1 MEGQLIGRYRIV
13 RRLGEG
19 GMGMVFE
26 AVREDIGGR
35 AAVKVLRPELAQ
47 NPEIATRFFNEARAA
62 NLVEHTGIVRVFDYG
77 SLPSGVVYLA
87 MEYLEGESLGARIK
101 RRGHMSVDDA
111 VRLGRQI
118 TGALAAAHAKKV
130 IHRDLKPANV
140 MIVPHEEA
148 AGGEHIKIVDFGI
161 AKLTQDGQ
169 NIHTRTGAIM
179 GTPIYMSP
187 EQCRGA
193 VTVDD
198 KSDVYSFGVMLFEML
213 VGRPPFVA
221 EGQGELIAMHM
232 FAPPPPLA
240 SCVAGLPSELLG
252 LMDRI
257 LAKDPGARP
266 SMAQV
271 AAELQRIGSH
281 ISASG
286 SPPAIAMQQTI
297 RSGPAMAFV
306 ATTPPPGMPYAT
318 TTPPPGVSAA
328 VPYAATTPPPGAS
341 AAVPFVATTTPP
353 SLPPSYTANSF
364 EMQASRPTSKR
375 NRMVVIAALA
385 LLVLGGGGA
394 VYRLLSDSP
403 ADNEAAAA
411 KVLAAA
417 DVDLAGKRW
426 ADALAK
432 ANLVLKNPAVSAQ
445 TASSA
450 DSRRAA
456 AEREG
461 RAQQIYDRF
470 QSAGDDYDQAL
481 QLYRKLPA
489 DSVYR
494 QAARESYDKI
504 FPLFVD
510 KHLKAA
516 ADARASGKC
525 EDWRA
530 ELQSILEVEPKQ
542 AKALG
547 AREQSC
553 EPSAASG
560 VDPKADADAVLSN
573 AQTEYVNG
581 NFSRAIEVA
590 KSVQRVNPTRAWR
603 IIGAAACSVKDVK
616 LASEA
621 MRHLDAASRQYLV
634 YTCQRQSITSIGGGK
649 FKLNE

>member
-47 NPEIATRFFNEARAA
+47 NAEIAMRFFNEARAA

-101 RRGHMSVDDA
+101 RRGRMPMDDA

-140 MIVPHEEA
+140 MLVPNEESP
-148 AGGEHIKIVDFGI
+148 GGEHIKIVDFGI

-198 KSDVYSFGVMLFEML
+198 KSDVYSFGIMLFEML

-221 EGQGELIAMHM
+221 DGQGELIAMHM
-232 FAPPPPLA
+232 FAPPPPLG
-240 SCVAGLPSELLG
+240 SYVPGLPPEMLA

-257 LAKDPGARP
+257 LAKDPAARP
-266 SMAQV
+266 AMAQV
-271 AAELQRIGSH
+271 AAELQRIGSRITGTGSTPAIPVQQIVH
-281 ISASG
+281 A
-286 SPPAIAMQQTI
+286 SPPIAFT
-297 RSGPAMAFV
+297 
-306 ATTPPPGMPYAT
+306 T
-318 TTPPPGVSAA
+318 TTPPP
-328 VPYAATTPPPGAS
+328 AT
-341 AAVPFVATTTPP
+341 
-353 SLPPSYTANSF
+353 LPPSYTGNSF
-364 EMQASRPTSKR
+364 ELQASRPTGKR
-375 NRMVVIAALA
+375 NRNAVIATLA
-385 LLVLGGGGA
+385 LILLGGGG
-394 VYRLLSDSP
+394 VTYRWLISSP
-403 ADNEAAAA
+403 MEAEAEAA
-411 KVLAAA
+411 KLLAAA
-417 DVDLAGKRW
+417 DDDLAHKRW

-432 ANLVLKNPAVSAQ
+432 ANRVLGNHAVSAK

-450 DSRRAA
+450 DSRRAHA
-456 AEREG
+456 VDES
-461 RAQQIYDRF
+461 RAQQTYDRYL
-470 QSAGDDYDQAL
+470 SSGDNYDQAL
-481 QLYRKLPA
+481 QLYRKLPS

-494 QAARESYDKI
+494 EAARETYDKI
-504 FPLFVD
+504 FPLFVE

-516 ADARASGKC
+516 SDARALGKC
-525 EDWRA
+525 EVARA
-530 ELQSILEVEPKQ
+530 EIRAVLD
-542 AKALG
+542 
-547 AREQSC
+547 
-553 EPSAASG
+553 
-560 VDPKADADAVLSN
+560 VDPKQGKALMAQDQQCDQPAAPAGDTSAEAEDTLSR
-573 AQTEYVNG
+573 AQTEYVDG
-581 NFSRAIEVA
+581 NFRQAVEIAS
-590 KSVQRVNPTRAWR
+590 SVQRVNPTRAWR
-603 IIGAAACSVKDVK
+603 IIGAAACNMKDLK

-621 MRHLDAASRQYLV
+621 FKHLDSASRQYLV
-634 YTCQRQSITSIGGGK
+634 YTCQRQGIANSSGSH
-649 FKLNE
+649 FKLKEQ

>member
-1 MEGQLIGRYRIV
+1 
-13 RRLGEG
+13 
-19 GMGMVFE
+19 
-26 AVREDIGGR
+26 
-35 AAVKVLRPELAQ
+35 
-47 NPEIATRFFNEARAA
+47 
-62 NLVEHTGIVRVFDYG
+62 
-77 SLPSGVVYLA
+77 
-87 MEYLEGESLGARIK
+87 
-101 RRGHMSVDDA
+101 
-111 VRLGRQI
+111 
-118 TGALAAAHAKKV
+118 
-130 IHRDLKPANV
+130 
-140 MIVPHEEA
+140 
-148 AGGEHIKIVDFGI
+148 
-161 AKLTQDGQ
+161 
-169 NIHTRTGAIM
+169 
-179 GTPIYMSP
+179 
-187 EQCRGA
+187 
-193 VTVDD
+193 
-198 KSDVYSFGVMLFEML
+198 
-213 VGRPPFVA
+213 
-221 EGQGELIAMHM
+221 
-232 FAPPPPLA
+232 
-240 SCVAGLPSELLG
+240 
-252 LMDRI
+252 
-257 LAKDPGARP
+257 
-266 SMAQV
+266 
-271 AAELQRIGSH
+271 
-281 ISASG
+281 
-286 SPPAIAMQQTI
+286 
-297 RSGPAMAFV
+297 V
-306 ATTPPPGMPYAT
+306 ATTP
-318 TTPPPGVSAA
+318 
-328 VPYAATTPPPGAS
+328 
-341 AAVPFVATTTPP
+341 PP

-394 VYRLLSDSP
+394 AYRLLSDSP

-461 RAQQIYDRF
+461 RAQQIYERF